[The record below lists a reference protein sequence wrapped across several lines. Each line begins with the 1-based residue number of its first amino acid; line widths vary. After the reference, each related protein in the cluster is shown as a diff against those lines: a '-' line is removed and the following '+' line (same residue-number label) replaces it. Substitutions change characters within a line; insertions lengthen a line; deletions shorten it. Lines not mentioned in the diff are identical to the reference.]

1 MAKKITETFE
11 DLFATKLDSVLV
23 DIQKFENDRTKVS
36 DTKADICEDLFGIV
50 YDIKSNYDS
59 SYSEAYV
66 MANDHFDFVQK
77 IVARDANGLPILFK
91 GKQQETQSGSNEK
104 PTTWKTIESTIKTVE
119 ASIGTENMPLDFKD
133 TRKKYNDIREQK
145 LQNDLPKLFKQALK
159 RLTKLLSFEK
169 LEAFYQYL
177 GEYIEATKLEM
188 EQQKQLKA
196 NKTS

>member
-11 DLFATKLDSVLV
+11 DLFATKLDNVLV
-23 DIQKFENDRTKVS
+23 DIQKFENNRTRVGDDKIDV
-36 DTKADICEDLFGIV
+36 CEDLFGIV

-59 SYSEAYV
+59 SYFEAYE
-66 MANDHFDFVQK
+66 MANNHFDFVQK
-77 IVARDANGLPILFK
+77 IIARDQNGNPILFK

-119 ASIGTENMPLDFKD
+119 ASVGTENMPYDFKD
-133 TRKKYNDIREQK
+133 TRKKYNEIREQK

-177 GEYIEATKLEM
+177 GEYIKDTKLEM
-188 EQQKQLKA
+188 EQQKQLKETKA
-196 NKTS
+196 S